1 MQLIYTFL
9 ALLGGFLVIGTIA
22 AVRIDR
28 RPEKHEDETED
39 YVYFTTAS
47 KSEEAFYLVQY
58 VCGEAD
64 YESYQP
70 QFLSWAEQS
79 GFEE

>member
-28 RPEKHEDETED
+28 HPEEHE
-39 YVYFTTAS
+39 Y
-47 KSEEAFYLVQY
+47 EAENIPRVVVSQK
-58 VCGEAD
+58 VTSVPDSCKRH
-64 YESYQP
+64 QN
-70 QFLSWAEQS
+70 
-79 GFEE
+79 